1 MYNNEVVFNNHEN
14 GMKVARILLEE
25 GYVVM
30 LSYEEQLFV
39 VNWEWCPSDYPDRND
54 VIFMSREVFEEK
66 YCEIVN
72 DEEGEE

>member
-1 MYNNEVVFNNHEN
+1 MYNNEVVFDNHEN
-14 GMKVARILLEE
+14 GMKVAQILLEE

-30 LSYEEQLFV
+30 LSYEEQFLV